1 MPRIPRPRLPFR
13 RKKDVQPPNDD
24 LALMEDDDGQG
35 ARMSFF
41 AHLNELRIRVTR
53 AFFAV
58 VVGTFIGFLVADRVL
73 AFLQQ
78 PYCELVDA
86 VGDCRLVVLGPT
98 GNIVVFFR
106 VALMLGGIIA
116 MPLMTYQVM
125 MFILPALKRSEK
137 RLVLLS
143 IPAITALFL
152 VGVAFA
158 WYILL
163 RPALGFLEGFQ
174 PTIFRPEWTGD
185 LYLSFVTA
193 LVFWMGVAFETP
205 LVIFVFSILGMATPG
220 ALARNWR
227 IAIVLASIAAALI
240 TPTIDPVNMMLV
252 MGPLMGLYLISI
264 VLSYFGVR
272 INRAGQVNADKQA
285 SAGAR

>member
-1 MPRIPRPRLPFR
+1 
-13 RKKDVQPPNDD
+13 
-24 LALMEDDDGQG
+24 MEDDDGQG

-53 AFFAV
+53 AFLAV
-58 VVGTFIGFLVADRVL
+58 VVGTLIAFFLADKAL
-73 AFLQQ
+73 MILQQ
-78 PYCELVDA
+78 PYCQLVESQEE
-86 VGDCRLVVLGPT
+86 CQLVVLGPT
-98 GNIVVFFR
+98 GTIVVYFR
-106 VALMLGGIIA
+106 VSLMLGAIFA

-143 IPAITALFL
+143 IPAITILFL
-152 VGVAFA
+152 IGVAFA
-158 WYILL
+158 WFLL
-163 RPALGFLEGFQ
+163 MPPALGFLEGFQ

-227 IAIVLASIAAALI
+227 IAIVLSSIAAAFI

-252 MGPLMGLYLISI
+252 MGPLMSLYAISI

-272 INRAGQVNADKQA
+272 INRAGQVKADKQA

>member
-1 MPRIPRPRLPFR
+1 MPRLPFR
-13 RKKDVQPPNDD
+13 RKKAEPQPPNDD
-24 LALMEDDDGQG
+24 YDPLNDDDGQG

-58 VVGTFIGFLVADRVL
+58 VVGTFIGFLVADKAL

-78 PYCELVDA
+78 PYCELVESQEQ
-86 VGDCRLVVLGPT
+86 CQLVVLGPT
-98 GNIVVFFR
+98 GTIVVFFR
-106 VALMLGGIIA
+106 VSLMLGAIIA
-116 MPLMTYQVM
+116 MPLITYQVM
-125 MFILPALKRSEK
+125 MFVLPALKRGEK
-137 RLVLLS
+137 RLVLMS

-152 VGVAFA
+152 IGIAFA

-205 LVIFVFSILGMATPG
+205 LVLFVLSILGMVTPG

-227 IAIVLASIAAALI
+227 IAIVLAAIAAALI

-252 MGPLMGLYLISI
+252 MGPLMALYAISI
-264 VLSYFGVR
+264 VLTFFGVR
-272 INRAGQVNADKQA
+272 INRAGQVDQGNAKL

>member
-13 RKKDVQPPNDD
+13 RKKADQPPNDD
-24 LALMEDDDGQG
+24 LALAEDDDGQG
-35 ARMSFF
+35 GRMSFF
-41 AHLNELRIRVTR
+41 SHLNELRIRVTR

-58 VVGTFIGFLVADRVL
+58 VVGTVVAFFLADKAL
-73 AFLQQ
+73 MILQQ
-78 PYCELVDA
+78 PYCQLVESQEA
-86 VGDCRLVVLGPT
+86 CQLVVLGPT
-98 GNIVVFFR
+98 GTIVVYFR
-106 VALMLGGIIA
+106 VSLMLGGIFA
-116 MPLMTYQVM
+116 MPLITYQVM
-125 MFILPALKRSEK
+125 MFILPALKRGEK

-143 IPAITALFL
+143 IPAITVLFL

-158 WYILL
+158 WFLL
-163 RPALGFLEGFQ
+163 MPPALGFLEGFQ

-185 LYLSFVTA
+185 LYLSFITA

-252 MGPLMGLYLISI
+252 MGPLMGLYAISI

-272 INRAGQVNADKQA
+272 INRAGQVNADAKA

>member
-13 RKKDVQPPNDD
+13 RKKAVQPPNDD

-35 ARMSFF
+35 GRMSFF

-53 AFFAV
+53 AFLAV
-58 VVGTFIGFLVADRVL
+58 VVGTLIAFFLADKAL
-73 AFLQQ
+73 MILQQ
-78 PYCELVDA
+78 PYCQLVESQEE
-86 VGDCRLVVLGPT
+86 CQLVVLGPT
-98 GNIVVFFR
+98 GTIVVYFR
-106 VALMLGGIIA
+106 VSLMLGAIFA

-143 IPAITALFL
+143 IPAITILFL
-152 VGVAFA
+152 IGVAFA
-158 WYILL
+158 WFLL
-163 RPALGFLEGFQ
+163 MPPALGFLEGFQ

-227 IAIVLASIAAALI
+227 IAIVLSSIAAAFI

-252 MGPLMGLYLISI
+252 MGPLMSLYAISI

-272 INRAGQVNADKQA
+272 INRAGQVKADKQA